1 MKNNQTH
8 ITLTNAQGEETTVAV
23 SLVLNPKKLLFIE
36 RDYPEASNVLKMAVA
51 KDSMELDMMNL
62 YKSVYVAYRMANM
75 NDYMTFDD
83 FAEQYEFDMTE
94 ATNIFYALISKDF
107 RSKYLKDLQNASK
120 SADKSKQ

>member
-107 RSKYLKDLQNASK
+107 RSKYLQDLQNASK

>member
-62 YKSVYVAYRMANM
+62 YKSVYLAYRMANM

-83 FAEQYEFDMTE
+83 FAEQYDFDMTE

-107 RSKYLKDLQNASK
+107 RSKYLQDLQNASK